1 MKILWF
7 SITPALYKG
16 KKATS
21 GTWIESLLNIIK
33 DNKDIDLAI
42 SFCTTDKDSEKT
54 VIDGVHY
61 YPIYR
66 STFYTKVMDKM
77 TCRFEN
83 KQIMDASLKVIEDFK
98 PDLIHIF
105 GSEWC
110 FGLLKE
116 YTDIPIVIHMQGSWP
131 SYRVAG
137 GTPIEQLSKEIIRKW
152 YNPLYLI
159 GRRLTF
165 HKSLERAM
173 REEKILS
180 INSYFMGRTR
190 WDRALVDLFSPTS
203 KYYHCEEAL
212 RPVFMRGDRWK
223 PTNNKKL
230 QIVTVGSNSILKGFK
245 LALLTAHIIKEHT
258 KVAFEWKIIGLDK
271 GFLRKFEFETGYRF
285 EDNNIIITGRLQAEK
300 IKDLL
305 LHSNMF
311 VHTACIDNSPNAI
324 CEAQLLGLPIIST
337 NVGGISSLFP
347 NDYPSDYLV
356 DPNDPY
362 YLASKIVT
370 LSNNKELQM
379 EMSEQ
384 NFMFS
389 HARNNAE
396 HIDKQIAVIYK
407 DIINKNI
414 KSND

>member
-21 GTWIESLLNIIK
+21 GTWIESLLSVLK
-33 DNKDIDLAI
+33 DNKDLDLAI
-42 SFCTTDKDSEKT
+42 SFCTAEKEAEKS
-54 VIDGVHY
+54 VKDGVHY
-61 YPIYR
+61 YPLYR
-66 STFYTKVMDKM
+66 SKLYSKIVDKV
-77 TCRFEN
+77 TCKYED
-83 KQIMDASLKVIEDFK
+83 KQIIQSCLHVIEDFK

-137 GTPIEQLSKEIIRKW
+137 GTPQEQLAKEIVRKW
-152 YNPLYLI
+152 YNPIYLI

-165 HKSLERAM
+165 HKSLERAK

-180 INSYFMGRTR
+180 INSNFMGRTR
-190 WDRALVDLFSPTS
+190 WDKALVELFSPKS

-212 RPVFMRGDRWK
+212 RPVFMSSDRWK
-223 PTNNKKL
+223 PVNNKTL
-230 QIVTVGSNSILKGFK
+230 QLVTVGSNSILKGYK
-245 LALLTAHIIKEHT
+245 LVLLTAHIIKEHT
-258 KVAFEWKIIGLDK
+258 NVAFEWKIIGADK
-271 GFLRKFEFETGYRF
+271 KFLRKFEFETGYRF
-285 EDNNIIITGRLQAEK
+285 EDNNITITGRLQAEK
-300 IKDLL
+300 IKDIM
-305 LHSNMF
+305 LHSDMF

-347 NDYPSDYLV
+347 ISYPTDYLV
-356 DPNDPY
+356 DSNDPY
-362 YLASKIVT
+362 YLASKIVSLYKDT
-370 LSNNKELQM
+370 KMKLNMSN
-379 EMSEQ
+379 Q
-384 NFMFS
+384 NYNLA
-389 HARNNAE
+389 HVRNSAE
-396 HIDKQIAVIYK
+396 HINKQITEIYRK
-407 DIINKNI
+407 IINNR
-414 KSND
+414 NYD

>member
-21 GTWIESLLNIIK
+21 GTWIESLLNVIK
-33 DNKDIDLAI
+33 GNKDIDLAI
-42 SFCTTDKDSEKT
+42 SFCTTDKDSGKT
-54 VIDGVHY
+54 IIDDVHY

-66 STFYTKVMDKM
+66 SSFYTKVMDKM
-77 TCRFEN
+77 TCRYEN
-83 KQIMDASLKVIEDFK
+83 KQIIDASLKVIENFK

-137 GTPIEQLSKEIIRKW
+137 GTPRELFAKEVIRKW
-152 YNPLYLI
+152 YNPIYLVA
-159 GRRLTF
+159 RKLTY
-165 HKSLERAM
+165 HKSLERAE

-180 INSYFMGRTR
+180 INSNFMGRTR
-190 WDRALVDLFSPTS
+190 WDKALVELFSPTS

-223 PTNNKKL
+223 PVNNEKL
-230 QIVTVGSNSILKGFK
+230 QLVTVGSNSVLKGYK

-258 KVAFEWKIIGLDK
+258 NLAFEWKIIGADR
-271 GFLRKFEFETGYRF
+271 GFLKRFEFETGYRF
-285 EDNNIIITGRLQAEK
+285 GDNNITITGRLQAEK
-300 IKDLL
+300 IKEILINAD
-305 LHSNMF
+305 MF

-337 NVGGISSLFP
+337 NVGGVSSLFP
-347 NDYPSDYLV
+347 TTYPTDYLV
-356 DPNDPY
+356 DSNDPY
-362 YLASKIVT
+362 YLASKIVS
-370 LSNNKELQM
+370 LYKDEDMKLKMSN
-379 EMSEQ
+379 Q
-384 NFMFS
+384 NYDFAHF
-389 HARNNAE
+389 RNSSE
-396 HIDKQIAVIYK
+396 HINEQITEIYSE
-407 DIINKNI
+407 IINSKD
-414 KSND
+414 ND